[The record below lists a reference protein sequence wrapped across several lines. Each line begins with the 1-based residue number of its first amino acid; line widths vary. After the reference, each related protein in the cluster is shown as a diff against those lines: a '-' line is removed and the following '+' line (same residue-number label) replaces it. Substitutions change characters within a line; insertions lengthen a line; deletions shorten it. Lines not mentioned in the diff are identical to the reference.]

1 MQVEIDPATGE
12 TRIVNYVVVDNF
24 FRPDKPPLT
33 LTARLVASTPN
44 PRIGGHPGLD
54 STSRIRIRRAGS
66 MAPLGGPL
74 KADIHRRQL
83 DAEQPPQQGVF
94 ILPSQGRCPRLG
106 VVVLIVSYS
115 VTRTTPG
122 TGSSTT
128 SMIVSSMTGTP
139 CLGAFLGAIFVRVF
153 GGRFFGVARLDAF
166 LRAGLALAF
175 PRFEAFLRVA
185 RFFALAMTVPC
196 EVCPG
201 ELILK
206 QSNPANI
213 IPSQLAAPLLS
224 TSAVGQS
231 AT

>member
-1 MQVEIDPATGE
+1 
-12 TRIVNYVVVDNF
+12 
-24 FRPDKPPLT
+24 
-33 LTARLVASTPN
+33 
-44 PRIGGHPGLD
+44 
-54 STSRIRIRRAGS
+54 
-66 MAPLGGPL
+66 
-74 KADIHRRQL
+74 
-83 DAEQPPQQGVF
+83 
-94 ILPSQGRCPRLG
+94 
-106 VVVLIVSYS
+106 
-115 VTRTTPG
+115 
-122 TGSSTT
+122 
-128 SMIVSSMTGTP
+128 MIVSSMTGTP

-224 TSAVGQS
+224 TSAVGHERTKSDVRVTS
-231 AT
+231 AFPSIPTE